1 MESMNKYISLT
12 VLVLGLVVIW
22 LRPGDKEELLRR
34 ESVISSLLK
43 YEENHVDKTS
53 PKIAV
58 GFGACKDLFV
68 TRSHMMDGVSFPETV
83 DNYLGVGSQEELV
96 SMLGYFFQAGA
107 AAERFVHDSDHWT
120 ELVTRGAGDPRARW
134 GLGGNAPVMAA
145 RFVREGAAVL
155 LGAKLS
161 PGLAEWIPEGMEV
174 AGGEV
179 REDDVHLIVEYKRQE
194 EWGGVVSP
202 RANRFIVHHDLNN
215 PLVSS
220 LEQFSA
226 SLSGFSPQLLVVGG
240 LQMMDNFP
248 FREGQRVERILGIR
262 NLLESV
268 DQNTLIHFEMA
279 SFVDESLLSELT
291 EHIIP
296 QVDSVGMNEQELPN
310 LESMLSRGEVVE
322 VADSNP
328 RIAVMLDMMRTV
340 YRRLGVMRPGARP
353 LTRLHLHTLAYQVRG
368 IFCKV

>member
-107 AAERFVHDSDHWT
+107 AA
-120 ELVTRGAGDPRARW
+120 
-134 GLGGNAPVMAA
+134 
-145 RFVREGAAVL
+145 
-155 LGAKLS
+155 
-161 PGLAEWIPEGMEV
+161 
-174 AGGEV
+174 EV